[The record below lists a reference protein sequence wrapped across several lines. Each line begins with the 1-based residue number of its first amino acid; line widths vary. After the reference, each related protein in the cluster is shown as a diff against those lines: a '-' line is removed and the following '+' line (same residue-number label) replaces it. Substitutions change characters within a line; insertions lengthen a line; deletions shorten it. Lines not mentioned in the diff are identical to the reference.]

1 MVEAYPLSG
10 CPALGAA
17 HSLYPYSACP
27 LQLGAVRDAPH
38 DIEDWVPGEYLENRR
53 LTGRKLAKALSD
65 YLDVADESRVSGLC
79 GGVELAEQG
88 GWE

>member
-1 MVEAYPLSG
+1 
-10 CPALGAA
+10 
-17 HSLYPYSACP
+17 
-27 LQLGAVRDAPH
+27 
-38 DIEDWVPGEYLENRR
+38 VPGEYLENRR